1 MKKVIVVILYLL
13 LTSLYSQAQQIN
25 SLSRETNVDV
35 FHDVSPPL
43 REMKILEPGPMKE
56 RWENDEIP
64 NNPFFIDWDEQN
76 RPLGKIYA
84 KDPVV
89 QEKMGPFHSINA
101 ILNFEGLTNVNTVNP
116 ADPNGDVGLNYYI
129 QTINI
134 SFAIYT
140 KTGALA
146 YGPANLKTIWQ
157 GFPGTYTSDGDP
169 IVLFDHLA
177 NRWLISQFS
186 LPNYPSGPF
195 YELIAVSQTEDPL
208 GAWNR
213 YAFKFKNMPDY
224 PKLGVWPD
232 GYYLSAN
239 TYSTGALNW
248 MGPLAVVLERDSM
261 LTGGSA
267 RMVSFQQNKSL
278 GLILTADLDGQAP
291 PKGTPGY
298 FLMPV
303 DDASGTDV
311 DQLQLFQ
318 LHVDWADTSKSSFT
332 GPFILNTAA
341 FDMKLCGNNND
352 ACIHQKGTGRRLV
365 SLSYFLMYRLQYRN
379 FGAHQSM
386 VVNQTVD
393 ADNTTHAGVRWY
405 ELRKTSSDW
414 TIYQQGT
421 YAPDSLHRWMG
432 SAAMDGN
439 GNIALGYSVSGDS
452 LFPSIAIT
460 GRRVGDP
467 PGQMT
472 CREEMVFKGLGSQTT
487 ESRWGD
493 YSSLSVDPSDD
504 KTFWYTNMYCPSTSQ
519 RNWTTRVASFTIN
532 DLQVNV
538 GESLPAEGK
547 SNHLRKIFPNPL
559 SQSTILEWTL
569 TRAGAVKIQVL
580 DLNGKLIATPVNAS
594 EQASGDYHIDFDASG
609 IAAGIYICR
618 FSAGDI
624 FETQKLVVV
633 K

>member
-1 MKKVIVVILYLL
+1 MK
-13 LTSLYSQAQQIN
+13 
-25 SLSRETNVDV
+25 
-35 FHDVSPPL
+35 
-43 REMKILEPGPMKE
+43 MLEPGPMKE
-56 RWENDEIP
+56 RWESEEIP
-64 NNPFFIDWDEQN
+64 NNPFYIDWDEQN

-84 KDPVV
+84 KDTIV
-89 QEKMGPFHSINA
+89 QEKIGPFHSINT
-101 ILNFEGLTNVNTVNP
+101 ILNFEGLSNLNTVNP

-134 SFAIYT
+134 SFAVYT

-186 LPNYPSGPF
+186 LPNYPNGPF

-239 TYSTGALNW
+239 TYSSGALNW
-248 MGPLAVVLERDSM
+248 MGPVAVVLERDSM

-278 GLILTADLDGQAP
+278 GLILTADLDGPAP
-291 PKGTPGY
+291 PKSAPGY
-298 FLMPV
+298 FLMSKDDATGV
-303 DDASGTDV
+303 DD
-311 DQLQLFQ
+311 DQLQLFE
-318 LHVDWADTSKSSFT
+318 LHVDWADTANTSFT
-332 GPFILNTAA
+332 GPFILKTAA
-341 FDMKLCGNNND
+341 FDMKLCGNNMD
-352 ACIHQKGTGRRLV
+352 ACIRQKGTSRRLI

-386 VVNQTVD
+386 IVNQTVD
-393 ADNTTHAGVRWY
+393 ADNTVHAGVRWY

-432 SAAMDGN
+432 SAAMDGK

-467 PGQMT
+467 QGQMT
-472 CREEMVFKGLGSQTT
+472 CREEMVFKGLGSQTN

-504 KTFWYTNMYCPSTSQ
+504 KTFWYTNMYCPNTSQ
-519 RNWTTRVASFTIN
+519 RNWNTRITAFTIN

-538 GESLPAEGK
+538 NESLPAEK
-547 SNHLRKIFPNPL
+547 ISNHLRKIFPNPL
-559 SQSTILEWTL
+559 SQSTTLEWTL
-569 TRAGAVKIQVL
+569 TKASDVKIQIL
-580 DLNGKLIATPVNAS
+580 DSNGKLISTPVNAR

-609 IAAGIYICR
+609 IAAGIYICQFR
-618 FSAGDI
+618 AGDI
-624 FETQKLVVV
+624 YETLKLVVL
-633 K
+633 KL